1 MSIKVVRKR
10 LSIRSWRRGTK
21 ELDLILG
28 QFSDKNLNG
37 LKMSELNLYEQ
48 FLSNDDYLIY
58 NWLFSKED
66 SPKLFKSLIKQ
77 IQEGMHPITTFTL
90 LIFIIKIFLLFF

>member
-10 LSIRSWRRGTK
+10 LSIKSWRRGTK

-28 QFSDKNLNG
+28 QFSDKNLAE
-37 LKMSELNLYEQ
+37 LKMSELNLYEL

-58 NWLFSKED
+58 NWLFGKED
-66 SPKLFKSLIKQ
+66 SPKIFKSLIKR
-77 IQEGMHPITTFTL
+77 IQEGMHP
-90 LIFIIKIFLLFF
+90 

>member
-1 MSIKVVRKR
+1 MCIDVVRKR
-10 LSIRSWRRGTK
+10 LLIRSWRRGTK

-28 QFSDKNLNG
+28 QFSDKNLNK
-37 LKMSELNLYEQ
+37 LKMTELNLYEQ

-66 SPKLFKSLIKQ
+66 RPKIFKSLIKQ
-77 IQEGMHPITTFTL
+77 IQEGMHR
-90 LIFIIKIFLLFF
+90 

>member
-1 MSIKVVRKR
+1 MCIDVVRKR
-10 LSIRSWRRGTK
+10 LLIRSWRRGTK

-28 QFSDKNLNG
+28 QFSDKNLNK
-37 LKMSELNLYEQ
+37 LKLSELNLYEQ

-66 SPKLFKSLIKQ
+66 SPKIFKSLIKQ
-77 IQEGMHPITTFTL
+77 IQEGMHR
-90 LIFIIKIFLLFF
+90 

>member
-1 MSIKVVRKR
+1 MSIEVVRKR

-28 QFSDKNLNG
+28 QFSDKNLME
-37 LKMSELNLYEQ
+37 LKMSELKLYEK

-66 SPKLFKSLIKQ
+66 SPKIFKILIKR
-77 IQEGMHPITTFTL
+77 IQEDMHN
-90 LIFIIKIFLLFF
+90 

>member
-28 QFSDKNLNG
+28 QFSQENLINFE
-37 LKMSELNLYEQ
+37 MSELELYEQ
-48 FLSNDDYLIY
+48 FLSIDDHLIY
-58 NWLFSKED
+58 NWLFEKEE
-66 SPKLFKSLIKQ
+66 SPRIYKSLVKQ
-77 IQEGMHPITTFTL
+77 IKKSMHR
-90 LIFIIKIFLLFF
+90 

>member
-1 MSIKVVRKR
+1 MCIDVVRKR

-28 QFSDKNLNG
+28 LFSDNNLNK
-37 LKMSELNLYEQ
+37 LKMPELSLYEQ

-58 NWLFSKED
+58 DWLFSKED
-66 SPKLFKSLIKQ
+66 SPKIFKSLINR
-77 IQEGMHPITTFTL
+77 IQEDMHH
-90 LIFIIKIFLLFF
+90 

>member
-1 MSIKVVRKR
+1 MCIDVVRKR
-10 LSIRSWRRGTK
+10 LLIRSWRRGTK

-28 QFSDKNLNG
+28 QFSDKNLNR
-37 LKMSELNLYEQ
+37 LKMAELNLYEQ

-66 SPKLFKSLIKQ
+66 SPKIFKSLIKR
-77 IQEGMHPITTFTL
+77 IQESMHH
-90 LIFIIKIFLLFF
+90 

>member
-1 MSIKVVRKR
+1 MSRKVVRKR

-28 QFSDKNLNG
+28 QFSDNNLNK
-37 LKMSELNLYEQ
+37 LNTSELNLYEQ

-58 NWLFSKED
+58 NWLFNKED
-66 SPKLFKSLIKQ
+66 SPILFKSLIKR
-77 IQEGMHPITTFTL
+77 IQEGMNR
-90 LIFIIKIFLLFF
+90 

>member
-1 MSIKVVRKR
+1 MNIKVIRKR

-28 QFSDKNLNG
+28 QFSDTNLTEF
-37 LKMSELNLYEQ
+37 KISELNLYEQ

-58 NWLFSKED
+58 NWLFGKED
-66 SPKLFKSLIKQ
+66 SPKIFKSLIKN
-77 IQEGMHPITTFTL
+77 IQEGMYH
-90 LIFIIKIFLLFF
+90 

>member
-1 MSIKVVRKR
+1 MSIKVVRKM

-28 QFSDKNLNG
+28 QFSDKNLTE
-37 LKMSELNLYEQ
+37 LQMSELNLYEK

-58 NWLFSKED
+58 NWLFGKED
-66 SPKLFKSLIKQ
+66 SPKIFKSLIKR
-77 IQEGMHPITTFTL
+77 IQESMNH
-90 LIFIIKIFLLFF
+90 

>member
-1 MSIKVVRKR
+1 MCIDVVRKR
-10 LSIRSWRRGTK
+10 LLIRSWRRGTK

-28 QFSDKNLNG
+28 QFSDNNLNM
-37 LKMSELNLYEQ
+37 LKMPELNLYEQ

-66 SPKLFKSLIKQ
+66 SPKIFDKLVKLIQK
-77 IQEGMHPITTFTL
+77 GMQ
-90 LIFIIKIFLLFF
+90 K

>member
-1 MSIKVVRKR
+1 MTMKLVRKK

-28 QFSDKNLNG
+28 QFSDKNLNR
-37 LKMSELNLYEQ
+37 LKMAELNLYEQ

-66 SPKLFKSLIKQ
+66 SPKIFKSLIRQ
-77 IQEGMHPITTFTL
+77 IQEGMHR
-90 LIFIIKIFLLFF
+90 

>member
-28 QFSDKNLNG
+28 QFSDTNLSEF
-37 LKMSELNLYEQ
+37 KISELNLYEQ

-58 NWLFSKED
+58 NWLFGKED
-66 SPKLFKSLIKQ
+66 SPKIFKSLIKS
-77 IQEGMHPITTFTL
+77 IQEGMYH
-90 LIFIIKIFLLFF
+90 

>member
-28 QFSDKNLNG
+28 QFSDTNLSEF
-37 LKMSELNLYEQ
+37 KISELNLYEQ
-48 FLSNDDYLIY
+48 FLSNEDHLIY
-58 NWLFSKED
+58 NWLFGKED
-66 SPKLFKSLIKQ
+66 SPKIFKSLIKN
-77 IQEGMHPITTFTL
+77 IQEGMYH
-90 LIFIIKIFLLFF
+90 

>member
-1 MSIKVVRKR
+1 MNIKVIRKR

-28 QFSDKNLNG
+28 QFSDTNLTEF
-37 LKMSELNLYEQ
+37 KISELNLYEQ

-58 NWLFSKED
+58 NWLFGKED
-66 SPKLFKSLIKQ
+66 SPKIFKSLIKS
-77 IQEGMHPITTFTL
+77 IQEGMYH
-90 LIFIIKIFLLFF
+90 

>member
-28 QFSDKNLNG
+28 RFSNRNVSKLG
-37 LKMSELNLYEQ
+37 MAELDLYERL
-48 FLSNDDYLIY
+48 LSNEDHTIY
-58 NWLFSKED
+58 AWLFGKEE
-66 SPKLFKSLIKQ
+66 SPQMFHNLIKK
-77 IQEGMHPITTFTL
+77 IQEGMYR
-90 LIFIIKIFLLFF
+90 

>member
-1 MSIKVVRKR
+1 MSIKVIRKR

-28 QFSDKNLNG
+28 QFSDKNLKE
-37 LKMSELNLYEQ
+37 LEISELKLYEK

-66 SPKLFKSLIKQ
+66 SPKIFKSLIKQ
-77 IQEGMHPITTFTL
+77 IQEGMHR
-90 LIFIIKIFLLFF
+90 